1 MLIDLLTF
9 IDSRLYFPVDKNK
22 PISAVEGR
30 KIFFACNTVFSNHA
44 LIYPIPDITAYQ
56 TWVFFHC
63 IPVFLMITQCITLRV
78 SIFAHQYRTCF
89 TFLSS
94 KLYNSFYRRIHGTDN
109 IYSRR
114 FGRIHCRTVGL
125 HKIDAITILS

>member
-56 TWVFFHC
+56 TWVFFTA
-63 IPVFLMITQCITLRV
+63 F
-78 SIFAHQYRTCF
+78 QY
-89 TFLSS
+89 S
-94 KLYNSFYRRIHGTDN
+94 
-109 IYSRR
+109 
-114 FGRIHCRTVGL
+114 
-125 HKIDAITILS
+125 